1 MPLDGI
7 PGTGG
12 TWLFNQ
18 DLKPRLS
25 IVLAF
30 TVVLLAWALAI
41 VAASIHDDN
50 LHLPTPG
57 RGLLDHYGFQATFVV
72 APLMLGT
79 CYFAISHFLRLL
91 RKLDDVLLTGAD
103 SGAVRAIIKPHID
116 SLFLR
121 SDWRYMLLLMMI
133 IGLTGSIWI
142 FRKLDAPQEF
152 WGNDVFNA
160 MSYKYSFIAAN
171 LYLTI
176 VWAIICPVVIF
187 YVLHISA
194 SAEIIV
200 SRLRRRNLFQLN
212 FLHIDNCG
220 GMSGFGKLNFL
231 IMLVYVW
238 PFGAFYA
245 LSITHRYTYLSL
257 IFGVLIVSALLIGQ
271 SIYGI
276 YSVSKTIASEREI
289 FVALLN
295 QRIAKA
301 MEGTRKNFSSA
312 VAAMQYRDRVLSV
325 TPYPYSGR
333 IAAAV
338 NVLRFAPSAIAIVKF
353 LT

>member
-1 MPLDGI
+1 MPFDAILGKR
-7 PGTGG
+7 GA
-12 TWLFNQ
+12 WLFNQ
-18 DLKPRLS
+18 ESKPRLS
-25 IVLAF
+25 VILSCAIII
-30 TVVLLAWALAI
+30 LMWALAI
-41 VAASIHDDN
+41 VGASIHDNN
-50 LHLPTPG
+50 LHLPSPG

-79 CYFAISHFLRLL
+79 CYLAISHFLRLL
-91 RKLDDVLLTGAD
+91 RNLDDVLVAD
-103 SGAVRAIIKPHID
+103 ADPSAVRAILKPHIE
-116 SLFLR
+116 SLLLR
-121 SDWRYMLLLMMI
+121 SDWRYVLLLMMI
-133 IGLTGSIWI
+133 IGLGGSIWI
-142 FRKLDAPQEF
+142 FRKLDAPQNF

-160 MSYKYSFIAAN
+160 MYYPYSFIAAN
-171 LYLTI
+171 LYLAV
-176 VWAIICPVVIF
+176 VWSVICPVVIF
-187 YVLHISA
+187 YVLHITA

-200 SRLRRRNLFQLN
+200 SRLRKRNLFRLN

-231 IMLVYVW
+231 IMLIYIW

-257 IFGVLIVSALLIGQ
+257 IIGVIIVSTLLVGQ

-276 YSVSKTIASEREI
+276 YSVSKTITSEREA

-295 QRIAKA
+295 QQIAKA
-301 MEGTRKNFSSA
+301 MEGTRTNFTSA

-325 TPYPYSGR
+325 TPVPYSAR

-338 NVLRFAPSAIAIVKF
+338 NVLRFAPPAIAIIKF
-353 LT
+353 FA